1 MFKLWNKVPLQLDT
15 SQIPTKKK
23 FPYLPTDSRLTPKGA
38 KKKKRRLNNRRKRA
52 ARSGWSIWGNLGNR
66 HVNQKEF

>member
-15 SQIPTKKK
+15 SQIPTKEK

-38 KKKKRRLNNRRKRA
+38 KKKKRRLNNRRRRA
-52 ARSGWSIWGNLGNR
+52 ARGGWSIWGNLGNR